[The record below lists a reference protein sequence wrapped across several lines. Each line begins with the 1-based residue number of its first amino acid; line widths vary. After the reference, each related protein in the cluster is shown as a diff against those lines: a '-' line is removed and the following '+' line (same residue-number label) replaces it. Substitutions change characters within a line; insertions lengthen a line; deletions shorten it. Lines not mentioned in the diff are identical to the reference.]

1 MDFAWSAE
9 QQELYDRAH
18 RFAREGWGRGV
29 DRDARWRL
37 AGEFGL
43 LGLCVPAEYGGMAL
57 DALTTARVV
66 EAVGRGSREMGLL
79 FSACAHLFAAAM
91 PVAAHGSEALRQE
104 FLPRMCAG
112 QWVGANAIT
121 EAEAGSDVFAMK
133 TRAVRDGAVYRIDG
147 AKSFV
152 TNGPIAD
159 VVVVY
164 AVTNPS
170 HGYLGISAF
179 AVPRATP
186 GLSFGAPFHTR
197 GLSGAT
203 MCPVYFED
211 CRVAAELRLGREG
224 DGAAI
229 FRASM
234 AWERACLLAMYLGA
248 MERQLDAALAH
259 VKRRRQFGKALG
271 RHQAVAH
278 RIADMKVRLESA
290 RWLLYHA
297 CWMKDAGHDAST
309 AIAMAKL
316 AVSEAAVAS
325 GLDMMRLFGGVG
337 VVEGADID
345 TALADALPSLSFSG
359 TSEIQRDLIARGLG
373 L

>member
-9 QQELYDRAH
+9 QQDLYDRAH

-43 LGLCVPAEYGGMAL
+43 LGLCAPVAHGGMAL
-57 DALTTARVV
+57 DAVTTARVV
-66 EAVGRGSREMGLL
+66 EAVGRGSSDLGLL
-79 FSACAHLFAAAM
+79 FSACAHLFAAVM
-91 PVAAHGSEALRQE
+91 PVATHGSEALRGE
-104 FLPRMCAG
+104 FVPRMCAG

-121 EAEAGSDVFAMK
+121 ESEAGSDVFAMK
-133 TRAVRDGAVYRIDG
+133 TRAARDGAAYRLDG

-152 TNGPIAD
+152 TNGPRAD
-159 VVVVY
+159 VVVTY
-164 AVTNPS
+164 AVTDPA
-170 HGYLGISAF
+170 HGYLGVSAF
-179 AVPRATP
+179 AVPRGTP
-186 GLSFGAPFHTR
+186 GMTFGAPFHTT
-197 GLSGAT
+197 GLAGAT

-211 CRVAAELRLGREG
+211 SRVPAELRLGREG

-248 MERQLDAALAH
+248 MERQLDDVLAH
-259 VKRRRQFGKALG
+259 VTRRRQFGKALG

-278 RIADMKVRLESA
+278 RVADMKVRLESA
-290 RWLLYHA
+290 RWLLYRA
-297 CWMKDAGHDAST
+297 CWMKDAGLDAST

-325 GLDMMRLFGGVG
+325 GLDAIRLFGGAG
-337 VVEGADID
+337 VVEGASLV
-345 TALADALPSLSFSG
+345 TALADAVPALSFSG
-359 TSEIQRDLIARGLG
+359 TSEIQRDLIARGMG